1 MISREPVC
9 EAGGSDASPR
19 SSSFAIVSLPTF
31 ARSRPGSCSR
41 SSVARRF
48 RPAGTI
54 AQWCEQFLGIVP
66 AGIPQVV
73 AQRGEILATQ
83 RPQHD
88 LHLSPG

>member
-48 RPAGTI
+48 RPAGK
-54 AQWCEQFLGIVP
+54 QFLGIVP